1 MQQSSP
7 NQDNQSSTMMT
18 KSSIQTHSTINN
30 TAQSIPI
37 SSAAPQPQNTASN
50 SSSVEPPSSTSHILS
65 PTASSFAQFSK
76 NMTGGGAGGVPFHPT
91 TTSQQK
97 DFKKP
102 QFPSHQSEDIQTH
115 HAHIDDEH
123 IMEISPSG
131 RYGKLNIILGK
142 GAYKVVWKALDLEDG
157 IEVAWNA
164 FQTTKQESTELSQEI
179 EILKKV
185 RHPNIISFRDSWFS
199 NGEFVFITELMT
211 SGTLREYIQKLRKP
225 PIKVVKRWSR
235 QILKGLLY
243 LHGHHPP
250 IIHRDIKCD
259 NLFINGAHG
268 EIKIGDMG
276 TAKMKFG
283 KKYTVIG
290 TPEFMAPEM
299 YEEKGYSEK
308 VDVYAFGMCLL
319 EMVTGEYPYSECK
332 NAAQIYKKVSSGI
345 RPECLNRVEDEEVL
359 SLIQVCISPEHERPS
374 VRQVLEHP
382 FFLSDPEVILLSVD
396 ELRGVLNM
404 QVVFRGLDRLSVKF
418 EFNMDSD
425 TSEDVVNEMIEEK
438 VLNERYQSLVTSDI
452 NNILRD
458 VERSYAFE
466 SSGTVDSSTLAA
478 SAPTGPVDIPTHVT
492 TVPFESQP
500 PPVTGDNGLPWKR
513 DVQYKSELLRVQ
525 REVEMAQ
532 KKAKEAEERA
542 KEMERKAA
550 QEEKR
555 KQELNALI
563 EMLKHELVLKGQDI
577 NTVETLHHSLS
588 PVPSNV
594 SLEVTGNPILSS
606 PSPPIITGSLP
617 HAINND
623 PNEQSSSQSTNVP
636 LYTETAVDDL
646 IIEIAHSTNRPEKA
660 AEWIAKLRS
669 QDIKTVGDLCELH
682 EEDWPSLNLTVFAF
696 RALRNA
702 IVTRPIIKGTSKGS
716 KVPIGSGSSISP
728 MIATAGS
735 SGSATGSSMT
745 LPNALSKGIMQ
756 EDHGSMKDGS
766 GYRISAT
773 SGGASSS
780 IGSIVDEHPTVTAC
794 SFVDDVIM
802 NGGYEDTHYNLE
814 NEPIE
819 YVHPSPKSRS
829 QISPVRTYGQTYSI
843 DPADLPIKNTVS
855 RSMSTSP
862 ILSKKIVRHN
872 EYADTTN
879 YE

>member
-1 MQQSSP
+1 MQQSSPP

-18 KSSIQTHSTINN
+18 KSSVQTHFTTNSA
-30 TAQSIPI
+30 AQSIPI
-37 SSAAPQPQNTASN
+37 SSIPSHSQNIASN
-50 SSSVEPPSSTSHILS
+50 SSSVEPSSSTSHILS
-65 PTASSFAQFSK
+65 PTTSNFVQFSK
-76 NMTGGGAGGVPFHPT
+76 NMTGGGAGGVPFHST
-91 TTSQQK
+91 IASQQK

-102 QFPSHQSEDIQTH
+102 QFSSHQSEDIQTH

-123 IMEISPSG
+123 IMEVSPSG

-225 PIKVVKRWSR
+225 QIKVVKRWSR

-359 SLIQVCISPEHERPS
+359 SLIQVCISSEHERPS

-418 EFNMDSD
+418 EFNIDSD

-438 VLNERYQSLVTSDI
+438 VLNERYQSLVTTDI

-458 VERSYAFE
+458 VERSYTFE
-466 SSGTVDSSTLAA
+466 SIGAIDSSTFVA

-492 TVPFESQP
+492 TVPFELQP
-500 PPVTGDNGLPWKR
+500 PPVTGDTELPWKR
-513 DVQYKSELLRVQ
+513 DIQYKSELLRVQ

-532 KKAKEAEERA
+532 KKTEEAEERA
-542 KEMERKAA
+542 KEMEKKAF

-563 EMLKHELVLKGQDI
+563 EMLKYELVLKEQDI
-577 NTVETLHHSLS
+577 NTVETLNHSLS

-594 SLEVTGNPILSS
+594 SLEMSGNPILSH
-606 PSPPIITGSLP
+606 SPPIITGSLP
-617 HAINND
+617 HAITND
-623 PNEQSSSQSTNVP
+623 SNEQPSSQSANVP

-646 IIEIAHSTNRPEKA
+646 IIEIAYSTNRPEKA

-669 QDIKTVGDLCELH
+669 QDIKTIGDLCDLH

-702 IVTRPIIKGTSKGS
+702 IVTRSIIKGTSKGS
-716 KVPIGSGSSISP
+716 KALIGGGSSVSS
-728 MIATAGS
+728 MIATGGS
-735 SGSATGSSMT
+735 SGSAVGSSMA
-745 LPNALSKGIMQ
+745 LPNAVSKGMIQ
-756 EDHGSMKDGS
+756 EDHGIIKDVS
-766 GYRISAT
+766 GYRINAASE
-773 SGGASSS
+773 GASSS

-794 SFVDDVIM
+794 SFVNDVVM
-802 NGGYEDTHYNLE
+802 NGEYEDTHYNLD
-814 NEPIE
+814 NEAIE
-819 YVHPSPKSRS
+819 YAHPSPKSRL
-829 QISPVRTYGQTYSI
+829 QISPVRNHEQIYSI
-843 DPADLPIKNTVS
+843 DPVDLSTKNTVS
-855 RSMSTSP
+855 RSMSASP
-862 ILSKKIVRHN
+862 ILSKKTSRHN